1 MNSTDFRKIILHKI
15 KSALNQHP
23 GLWSTRVFSA
33 DFLPENIQKSGK
45 KNTCLPI
52 MDKDSY
58 REDLLDRFIG
68 EISKVGGS
76 TYKANSN
83 SQVAQY
89 VVEIAKKHRAKSIIK
104 EDSLEFGPDIDSLCQ
119 NMDIKVFSYKD
130 LPDADIISSADIGIC
145 SCDYGIAESGTLAV
159 LSRSGR
165 GRLISL
171 LPPVHIALIKPHQ
184 ILLSL
189 AELFLNLS
197 ESSSPENQFSTSCLT
212 LITGPSRTG
221 DIEQTL
227 TIGVHGPKE
236 LHAIIVPG
244 NT

>member
-1 MNSTDFRKIILHKI
+1 MNSTDFRKITLHKI

-23 GLWSTRVFSA
+23 GLLSRRGFSA
-33 DFLPENIQKSGK
+33 DFLPENVSKSGK

-52 MDKDSY
+52 IDSGSY

-68 EISKVGGS
+68 EINKVGGS
-76 TYKANSN
+76 AYKANKN

-89 VVEIAKKHRAKSIIK
+89 MGEIAKKRRAKSIIK
-104 EDSLEFGPDIDSLCQ
+104 EDSLEFGPDIDSLWQ
-119 NMDIKVFSYKD
+119 NMDIRVFSYKD
-130 LPDADIISSADIGIC
+130 LPTADIISLADIGIC

-159 LSRSGR
+159 LSRRGR

-189 AELFLNLS
+189 EELFLNLS
-197 ESSSPENQFSTSCLT
+197 EFSIPEDQFSTSCLT

-227 TIGVHGPKE
+227 TIGVHGPRE
-236 LHAIIVPG
+236 LHTIIVPG